1 MLERVKGLFK
11 RKAVTNQDL
20 QDKYKRVF
28 GSPEG
33 KEVLEHILRSCCMT
47 ESTFVAGDALTSAHN
62 EGRRS
67 VGIHVLSILE
77 AEQKPQHNIEE
88 I

>member
-1 MLERVKGLFK
+1 MLSKIKNIFK
-11 RKAVTNQDL
+11 KQVIINEPL
-20 QDKYKRVF
+20 KEKYQRVF
-28 GSPEG
+28 AGPEG
-33 KEVLEHILRSCCMT
+33 QEVLEHILRSCCIT

-67 VGIHVLSILE
+67 VGLHILKILE
-77 AEQKPQHNIEE
+77 PEQKLNQPNEE